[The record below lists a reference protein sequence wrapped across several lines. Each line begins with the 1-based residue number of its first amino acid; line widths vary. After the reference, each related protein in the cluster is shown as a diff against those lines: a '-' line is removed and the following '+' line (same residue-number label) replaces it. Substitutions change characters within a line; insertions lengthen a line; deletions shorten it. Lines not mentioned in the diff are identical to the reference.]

1 MGRSKKRIIKIC
13 FAIYAVLMLWLLFG
27 QRMGREPFGTY
38 REMLESSINLM
49 PFHTIRNFI
58 NAVCRTDDGFMFR
71 FSVIN
76 LAGNVVMF
84 IPLGFFVPFIS
95 EKFSRFGYCMLFSA
109 ICIAIVEIVQ
119 LFTLLGSCDVDDL
132 ILNMIGT
139 AIGYGIYFIV
149 KRKIWEKA
157 VSATNI

>member
-1 MGRSKKRIIKIC
+1 MSLRVKQIIKVC
-13 FAIYAVLMLWLLFG
+13 FVLYGILMMWLLFG
-27 QRMGREPFGTY
+27 QRIGREPFGTY

-58 NAVCRTDDGFMFR
+58 NAVSRTDDGYMFR

-84 IPLGFFVPFIS
+84 IPLGFFVPCVFS
-95 EKFSRFGYCMLFSA
+95 KFSRFGYCMLFSA
-109 ICIAIVEIVQ
+109 ICITAVELIQ
-119 LFTLLGSCDVDDL
+119 LFTLLGSCDIDDL
-132 ILNMIGT
+132 ILNMIGS
-139 AIGYGIYFIV
+139 AVGYGMYFIV
-149 KRKIWEKA
+149 KRKIGDKA